1 MREVLTRGTC
11 AVRSHAGVRALPE
24 GNRTAVSSQ
33 VVVEFSRYDVARLSS
48 FATIE
53 TAPFLRCVRIGQ
65 RVPPRIEVRCAAPL
79 PEPEEEGV
87 SSVTAILVVLTIAA
101 FLTFDWLRSRRRA
114 VRLHVSRP
122 SFADAI
128 GPEAFARSEGLFYG
142 SGHTWARLESDGLVS
157 IGADDFAH
165 KLVGSAKVGL
175 PALGERI
182 AQGEPA
188 FQIGDGEKDV
198 PMLAPVDGTVV
209 AVNQA
214 VKERQD
220 GLDDPYG
227 RGWLFK
233 VKAPRLAANLR
244 QLLEGG
250 AARRFMEEAEGRI
263 AMQLAPELG
272 QVLQDGGTPV
282 HGISRAL
289 AGDKW
294 DDLARQFF
302 LT

>member
-1 MREVLTRGTC
+1 MAHDFLSTYLAKTYEYLLAIGYLLLFIPFWKYVQGGRKPAEATVGAAARHVEARPARAAARG
-11 AVRSHAGVRALPE
+11 GALP
-24 GNRTAVSSQ
+24 SWFQ
-33 VVVEFSRYDVARLSS
+33 VPAG
-48 FATIE
+48 IH
-53 TAPFLRCVRIGQ
+53 
-65 RVPPRIEVRCAAPL
+65 
-79 PEPEEEGV
+79 
-87 SSVTAILVVLTIAA
+87 
-101 FLTFDWLRSRRRA
+101 
-114 VRLHVSRP
+114 LHP
-122 SFADAI
+122 
-128 GPEAFARSEGLFYG
+128 
-142 SGHTWARLESDGLVS
+142 GHTWARLEGDGLVA

-233 VKAPRLAANLR
+233 VKASRLAANLR
-244 QLLEGG
+244 QLLQDG
-250 AARRFMEEAEGRI
+250 AARRFMEDAEARI
-263 AMQLAPELG
+263 SLQLAPELG
-272 QVLQDGGTPV
+272 RVLQDGGTPV
-282 HGISRAL
+282 HGIARAM
-289 AGDKW
+289 AGDQW
-294 DDLARQFF
+294 DDLARQYF